1 MTSRKKNTITLI
13 ILSVVLLICLL
24 LYFLMPDR
32 KKEEADG
39 DKDNGQITVDTIAA
53 DTIETISFEKDGKT
67 VWSLKRS
74 KENWKMAEDDSIPVN
89 QISLDGYICKPP
101 VYRKTPL
108 GREIADLLLAVN
120 RPYGKSDYIPC
131 ICWGRNAR
139 FASGFEVG
147 EHVQVLGRI
156 QSRDYVKKLSETE
169 TETRTAYEV
178 SVSKLECIE
187 E

>member
-89 QISLDGYICKPP
+89 EETPSIPLLRRKKWKPYP
-101 VYRKTPL
+101 
-108 GREIADLLLAVN
+108 ADWKITVLKRLL
-120 RPYGKSDYIPC
+120 
-131 ICWGRNAR
+131 
-139 FASGFEVG
+139 
-147 EHVQVLGRI
+147 
-156 QSRDYVKKLSETE
+156 
-169 TETRTAYEV
+169 
-178 SVSKLECIE
+178 
-187 E
+187 

>member
-89 QISLDGYICKPP
+89 EEI
-101 VYRKTPL
+101 
-108 GREIADLLLAVN
+108 GRA
-120 RPYGKSDYIPC
+120 
-131 ICWGRNAR
+131 
-139 FASGFEVG
+139 
-147 EHVQVLGRI
+147 HV
-156 QSRDYVKKLSETE
+156 
-169 TETRTAYEV
+169 
-178 SVSKLECIE
+178 
-187 E
+187 